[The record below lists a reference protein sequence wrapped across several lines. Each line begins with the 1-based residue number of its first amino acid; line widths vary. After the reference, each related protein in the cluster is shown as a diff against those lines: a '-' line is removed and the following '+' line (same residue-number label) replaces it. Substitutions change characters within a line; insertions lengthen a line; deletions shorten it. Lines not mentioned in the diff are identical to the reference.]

1 MSAALCRKVRFV
13 IVALTVVLAPKA
25 VFAQELPPLRGPVM
39 PSVAAAEGAP
49 SSLRVATIAA
59 SVAAA
64 ADWASTYHALKNY
77 HVRETNPLLSSLD
90 DRPGRMVALGA
101 AIDVGAMTA
110 WHMTMGKKHPKLATA
125 GMWAM
130 TAFRGY
136 LAVHNMRNMRRATP
150 R

>member
-1 MSAALCRKVRFV
+1 MSAVICRGIRFAV
-13 IVALTVVLAPKA
+13 VALTIVLAPKA
-25 VFAQELPPLRGPVM
+25 VFAQELPPLRAPVM
-39 PSVAAAEGAP
+39 PSAAVADGAP
-49 SSLRVATIAA
+49 SSLRIATIAA

-90 DRPGRMVALGA
+90 HKPGQMIALGA
-101 AIDVGAMTA
+101 AIDAGAMTA
-110 WHMTMGKKHPKLATA
+110 WNMTVGKKHPKLATV

-136 LAVHNMRNMRRATP
+136 LAVHNMRNTKRAMP

>member
-1 MSAALCRKVRFV
+1 MSAALCRSVRFV
-13 IVALTVVLAPKA
+13 IVALTVVLAPKV

-39 PSVAAAEGAP
+39 PSIAGTDGP
-49 SSLRVATIAA
+49 SSLRIATIAA

-110 WHMTMGKKHPKLATA
+110 WNMTVGKKHPKLATA

-136 LAVHNMRNMRRATP
+136 LAVHNMRNTRRATP